1 MHAQHASKMKAA
13 SAGFSMT
20 LDAFDAQVFVLQ
32 ALAAPFFA
40 IFQSVEI

>member
-1 MHAQHASKMKAA
+1 MKAA

-20 LDAFDAQVFVLQ
+20 LEAFDAKVFVLQ

-40 IFQSVEI
+40 IFQLVEI